1 MMSLESRLTAVVSL
15 LPAQEQPRFT
25 APLTLGE
32 SADSRLVDAVR
43 ALAKAEGLSCM
54 TPGEFARA
62 VAQHAAQRSMP
73 ATEAPGTD
81 APVDEDS
88 PDALAARFA
97 AITDPRAQT
106 GFWRSLT
113 AEQRAAIL
121 KAQ

>member
-1 MMSLESRLTAVVSL
+1 MMTLESRLTAVVAL
-15 LPAQEQPRFT
+15 LPTQEQPRFS

-43 ALAKAEGLSCM
+43 ALAKAEGLVCM

-62 VAQHAAQRSMP
+62 AAQHATERSMP
-73 ATEAPGTD
+73 VTESQATD
-81 APVDEDS
+81 APTDDDS
-88 PDALAARFA
+88 AEALAARFA

-106 GFWRSLT
+106 AFWRSLT

>member
-1 MMSLESRLTAVVSL
+1 MMTLESRLAAVVAL
-15 LPAQEQPRFT
+15 LPAQEQPRFS

-43 ALAKAEGLSCM
+43 ALAKTEGLVCM

-62 VAQHAAQRSMP
+62 AAQHATERSMP
-73 ATEAPGTD
+73 VTESPAPD
-81 APVDEDS
+81 APSDEGS
-88 PDALAARFA
+88 AEALAAHFA

-106 GFWRSLT
+106 AFWRSLT
-113 AEQRAAIL
+113 AEQRTAIL

>member
-1 MMSLESRLTAVVSL
+1 MMTLESRLTAVVAL
-15 LPAQEQPRFT
+15 LPAQDQPRLS

-43 ALAKAEGLSCM
+43 ALAKTEGLVCM

-62 VAQHAAQRSMP
+62 VAQHATERAMP
-73 ATEAPGTD
+73 VTESPTTD
-81 APVDEDS
+81 APSDDDS
-88 PDALAARFA
+88 AEALASRFA

-106 GFWRSLT
+106 AFWRSLT

-121 KAQ
+121 KAK

>member
-1 MMSLESRLTAVVSL
+1 MMSLEDRLSAVVAL

-43 ALAKAEGLSCM
+43 VLAKAEGLACM

-73 ATEAPGTD
+73 ATGAPATD
-81 APVDEDS
+81 APADDDS
-88 PDALAARFA
+88 PEALASRFA

-106 GFWRSLT
+106 TFWRSLT

-121 KAQ
+121 KVQ

>member
-1 MMSLESRLTAVVSL
+1 MMTLESRLTAVVAL
-15 LPAQEQPRFT
+15 LPAQEQPSFT

-43 ALAKAEGLSCM
+43 ALAKAEGLVCM

-62 VAQHAAQRSMP
+62 AAQHATERTMPVTESP
-73 ATEAPGTD
+73 ATDEPGD
-81 APVDEDS
+81 DDS
-88 PDALAARFA
+88 AEALATRFA

-106 GFWRSLT
+106 AFWRSLT
-113 AEQRAAIL
+113 AEQRAAVL

>member
-1 MMSLESRLTAVVSL
+1 MISLESRLATVVAL

-43 ALAKAEGLSCM
+43 VIAKAEGLACM

-73 ATEAPGTD
+73 ATEPPAAETPADDD
-81 APVDEDS
+81 A

-106 GFWRSLT
+106 SFWRSLT

>member
-1 MMSLESRLTAVVSL
+1 MISLESRLAAVVAL

-43 ALAKAEGLSCM
+43 ALAKTEGLVCM

-62 VAQHAAQRSMP
+62 AAQHATERSMP
-73 ATEAPGTD
+73 VTESPATD
-81 APVDEDS
+81 APSDDDS
-88 PDALAARFA
+88 AEALASRFA

-106 GFWRSLT
+106 AFWRSLT

>member
-1 MMSLESRLTAVVSL
+1 MKTLEDRLTAVVAL

-43 ALAKAEGLSCM
+43 VLAKAEGLACM

-62 VAQHAAQRSMP
+62 VAHHAAQRSMT
-73 ATEAPGTD
+73 ATDVPGPD

-88 PDALAARFA
+88 PESLAARST

-106 GFWRSLT
+106 AFWRSLT
-113 AEQRAAIL
+113 AAQRTAIL
-121 KAQ
+121 QAQ

>member
-1 MMSLESRLTAVVSL
+1 MMSLEERLSAVVAL

-43 ALAKAEGLSCM
+43 ALAKAEGLACM

-73 ATEAPGTD
+73 ATEPPAAETPND
-81 APVDEDS
+81 DDS
-88 PDALAARFA
+88 PEALAARFA

-106 GFWRSLT
+106 AFWRSLT
-113 AEQRAAIL
+113 AEQRAVIL

>member
-1 MMSLESRLTAVVSL
+1 MMSLESRLAAVVAL

-43 ALAKAEGLSCM
+43 VLAKAEGLECM
-54 TPGEFARA
+54 SPGEFARA
-62 VAQHAAQRSMP
+62 VPQHATERSMP
-73 ATEAPGTD
+73 SEPSITETPTE
-81 APVDEDS
+81 DES
-88 PDALAARFA
+88 PAALAARFA
-97 AITDPRAQT
+97 AITDPRAHT
-106 GFWRSLT
+106 AFWRSLT

>member
-1 MMSLESRLTAVVSL
+1 MMSLEDRLSAVVAL
-15 LPAQEQPRFT
+15 LPVQEQPRFT

-43 ALAKAEGLSCM
+43 VLAKAEGLVCM
-54 TPGEFARA
+54 TPGEFARS
-62 VAQHAAQRSMP
+62 VAQQATERSMP
-73 ATEAPGTD
+73 VTDSPATD
-81 APVDEDS
+81 APGDDDS
-88 PDALAARFA
+88 AEALASRFA

-106 GFWRSLT
+106 AFWRSLT

>member
-1 MMSLESRLTAVVSL
+1 

-43 ALAKAEGLSCM
+43 VLAKAEGLVCM

-62 VAQHAAQRSMP
+62 AAQHATERSMLV
-73 ATEAPGTD
+73 TESPTADTPT
-81 APVDEDS
+81 DEDS
-88 PDALAARFA
+88 PAALASRFA

-106 GFWRSLT
+106 AFWRSLT

>member
-1 MMSLESRLTAVVSL
+1 MMSLESRLAAVVAL

-43 ALAKAEGLSCM
+43 ALAKAEGLACM

-62 VAQHAAQRSMP
+62 VAQQAAQRAMP
-73 ATEAPGTD
+73 ATD
-81 APVDEDS
+81 APVTDAPTDEDS
-88 PDALAARFA
+88 PEALAARFA

-106 GFWRSLT
+106 AFWRSLT

-121 KAQ
+121 NAQ

>member
-1 MMSLESRLTAVVSL
+1 MMSLEDRLSAVVAL
-15 LPAQEQPRFT
+15 LPAQEQPRFS

-43 ALAKAEGLSCM
+43 ALAKAEGLVCM

-62 VAQHAAQRSMP
+62 AAQHAAECLLPVTESP
-73 ATEAPGTD
+73 ATD
-81 APVDEDS
+81 APSDDDS
-88 PDALAARFA
+88 AESLASRFA

-106 GFWRSLT
+106 AFWRSLT

>member
-1 MMSLESRLTAVVSL
+1 MMTLESRLTAVVAL

-32 SADSRLVDAVR
+32 SADGRLVDAVR
-43 ALAKAEGLSCM
+43 ALAKAEGLVCM

-62 VAQHAAQRSMP
+62 AAQHGTEHTMP
-73 ATEAPGTD
+73 VVESPASD
-81 APVDEDS
+81 APSDEDS
-88 PDALAARFA
+88 SEALASRFA

-106 GFWRSLT
+106 AFWRSLT

>member
-1 MMSLESRLTAVVSL
+1 MKTLEDRLATVVAL

-25 APLTLGE
+25 APLTVGE

-43 ALAKAEGLSCM
+43 VLAKAEGLACM

-73 ATEAPGTD
+73 AADAPDTD

-88 PDALAARFA
+88 PDSLAARFA
-97 AITDPRAQT
+97 SITDPRAQT
-106 GFWRSLT
+106 AFWRSLT
-113 AEQRAAIL
+113 TEQRAAIL

>member
-1 MMSLESRLTAVVSL
+1 MMTLESRLTAVVAL
-15 LPAQEQPRFT
+15 LPAQEQPRFS
-25 APLTLGE
+25 APFTLGE

-43 ALAKAEGLSCM
+43 ALAKTEGLVCM

-62 VAQHAAQRSMP
+62 VAQHATERSMP
-73 ATEAPGTD
+73 VSESLPTD
-81 APVDEDS
+81 APSDDDS
-88 PDALAARFA
+88 AEALAARFA

-106 GFWRSLT
+106 AFWRSLT